1 MTSTSSPSSAA
12 TAHAAPSSAATALA
26 PVALALDAPDL
37 ATLARWTA
45 AVAGVVS
52 TAKVGLEVFCRD
64 GAQAVHAAR
73 GAAFDAAGVDIDVFL
88 DLKLH
93 DIPATVRGACRA
105 VEPLAPTYLTV
116 HAAGGP
122 EMIAA
127 AAEALPSTRITAV
140 TVLTSLDAAVLD
152 RIGLAGPPAAAAV
165 RLATLAVAA
174 GARAI
179 VCSPQEV
186 AAIRAA
192 VPADVT
198 LITPGV
204 RPAGAALDDQ
214 RRVATPAQAIADG
227 ADLLVVGRPIT
238 GASDPRAAAQA
249 IADEVAPVV
258 DRRSTAGPAGQDA
271 TTGRRSTGE
280 GGQ

>member
-1 MTSTSSPSSAA
+1 MGSTSSPSSDA
-12 TAHAAPSSAATALA
+12 TAHGAPSSDATAHGAPSNDATA
-26 PVALALDAPDL
+26 PVAVAMDAPDL
-37 ATLARWTA
+37 ATLAAWTA

-52 TAKVGLEVFCRD
+52 TVKVGLEVFCRD

-73 GAAFDAAGVDIDVFL
+73 GAAFEAAGVDIDVFL

-93 DIPATVRGACRA
+93 DIPATVRGAARA
-105 VEPLAPTYLTV
+105 VAPLAPTYLTV

-122 EMIAA
+122 EMVAA
-127 AAEALPSTRITAV
+127 AVDALPQTKVTAV
-140 TVLTSLDAAVLD
+140 TVLTSLDAATLD
-152 RIGLAGPPAAAAV
+152 RIGLVGPPSAAAV
-165 RLATLAVAA
+165 RLAVLAVDA
-174 GARAI
+174 GARAV

-192 VPADVT
+192 VPADIV

-214 RRVATPAQAIADG
+214 RRVATPAKAIADG

-238 GASDPRAAAQA
+238 GAGDPAAAARA
-249 IADEVAPVV
+249 IAAEIAGVG
-258 DRRSTAGPAGQDA
+258 DR
-271 TTGRRSTGE
+271 
-280 GGQ
+280 